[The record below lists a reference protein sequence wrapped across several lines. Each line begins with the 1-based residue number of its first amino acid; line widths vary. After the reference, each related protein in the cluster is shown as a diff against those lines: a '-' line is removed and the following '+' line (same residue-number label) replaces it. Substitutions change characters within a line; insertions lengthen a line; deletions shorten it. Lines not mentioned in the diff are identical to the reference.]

1 MDRPFKG
8 ATKALYRTDREGSRE
23 NYTSWNQHGS
33 LRVPGTE
40 IAGWSLLARVEES
53 RDTVEH
59 VGC

>member
-1 MDRPFKG
+1 MDRPFTG
-8 ATKALYRTDREGSRE
+8 VTKALYRTVLSSDPG
-23 NYTSWNQHGS
+23 NYTSRNQHGN
-33 LRVPGTE
+33 LRLPGTE